1 MLTEYL
7 TIIRDFLSENTKS
20 GFLILAALVGFNIYQ
35 IEKIDLSLSPVIERA
50 TTEYSYNV
58 IDYSLRDLETD
69 GEILDEI
76 NKWKNDGW
84 TAQVGALKTLC
95 TVSPDRLTGLMVPN
109 TITKVCRI
117 TR

>member
-1 MLTEYL
+1 MNEYL
-7 TIIRDFLSENTKS
+7 QIFKNFLSENTKG

-35 IEKIDLSLSPVIERA
+35 IEKIDFNLSPVIERA

-58 IDYSLRDLETD
+58 IDYSLRDFETD
-69 GEILDEI
+69 TEILDEI

-84 TAQVGALKTLC
+84 TAQIGALKTLC
-95 TVSPDRLTGLMVPN
+95 TVSPERLTGLMVPS
-109 TITKVCRI
+109 TVTKVCRI